1 MPRVKGAPKSRK
13 RKKKLFKQTKGY
25 WGQRKNVYRRAKETL
40 IRALHF
46 STIHRRRKKRDFR
59 RLWNIRINSAVREE
73 GFSYSKFMGLLKKK
87 NVELNRKV
95 LSEIAIMDAEGFKE
109 IVRFATS

>member
-1 MPRVKGAPKSRK
+1 MPRVKHAPKSRK

-46 STIHRRRKKRDFR
+46 SYIHRRRKKRDFR
-59 RLWNIRINSAVREE
+59 ALWNIRINSALREE
-73 GFSYSKFMGLLKKK
+73 GYSYSRFMGLLRKK
-87 NVELNRKV
+87 NVQLNRKV
-95 LSEIAIMDAEGFKE
+95 LSEIAIRDPEGFKE
-109 IVRFATS
+109 IVKFATS